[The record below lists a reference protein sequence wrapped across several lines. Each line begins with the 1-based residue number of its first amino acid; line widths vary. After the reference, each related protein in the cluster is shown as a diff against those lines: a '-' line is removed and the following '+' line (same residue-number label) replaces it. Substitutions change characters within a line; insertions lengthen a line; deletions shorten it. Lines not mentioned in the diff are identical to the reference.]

1 MSPITDMAAEW
12 IDPDAEVGPVFRIGP
27 DLAVR
32 DGERTLRIRAQATPN
47 AAYRCALEGA
57 ISDLVE
63 RWGGSIEL
71 ILDFE
76 GRGPPQPGQ
85 ALGMCRSLAA
95 SGHVDR
101 ITLIQ
106 KPWMPASLVAAIL
119 SLIRASGTPVYV
131 RESP

>member
-1 MSPITDMAAEW
+1 MPASTSVTIEW
-12 IDPDAEVGPVFRIGP
+12 IDPDASLGPVFRIGS

-32 DGERTLRIRAQATPN
+32 DGPNQLRICAQTTPN
-47 AAYRCALEGA
+47 AAYRKQLESA
-57 ISDLVE
+57 VSDVVE
-63 RWGGSIEL
+63 RWGCSLEL

-85 ALGMCRSLAA
+85 ALGMCRSLAS
-95 SGHVDR
+95 SGNVER

-106 KPWMPASLVAAIL
+106 KPWMPASLVAAVL
-119 SLIRASGTPVYV
+119 SLIRASGTPVFI